1 MKYFNIEID
10 DNNIINKFS
19 KLLRMNRIKY
29 ETSDLDGY
37 GKHFEIY
44 CDEKTVKV
52 LDDALDVMFA
62 IQNSNNLDEA
72 TNNVK

>member
-1 MKYFNIEID
+1 MKWYSVEID
-10 DNNIINKFS
+10 DDFGVREFIQYLHQNEVKF
-19 KLLRMNRIKY
+19 
-29 ETSDLDGY
+29 ETSDLYNG

-44 CDEKTVKV
+44 CDEKMAKT

-62 IQNSNNLDEA
+62 IQNSNSLDEA

>member
-10 DNNIINKFS
+10 D
-19 KLLRMNRIKY
+19 
-29 ETSDLDGY
+29 
-37 GKHFEIY
+37 
-44 CDEKTVKV
+44 
-52 LDDALDVMFA
+52 ALDTMFA